1 MIKMLIVIA
10 AVYAL
15 FTLPYHVT
23 WLCGVFGY
31 PNSVAKKLCV
41 LLVIA
46 TSAAHPII
54 YGTLNQE
61 FAKGFKAFFRCLKT
75 KQLGET
81 RQKTFERR
89 VKNKTLNKTYRF
101 SCPVT
106 SRENGDRELQP
117 AKNEPV
123 VQDIVTCL

>member
-1 MIKMLIVIA
+1 MLIVIA

-54 YGTLNQE
+54 YGALNQE
-61 FAKGFKAFFRCLKT
+61 FAKGFKAFFQCLKAR
-75 KQLGET
+75 KGDT
-81 RQKTFERR
+81 RQKTSETE
-89 VKNKTLNKTYRF
+89 VKNKKQNEAHRVSCLVTL
-101 SCPVT
+101 S
-106 SRENGDRELQP
+106 ENGDELQP
-117 AKNEPV
+117 AKKEAI

>member
-1 MIKMLIVIA
+1 MLIVIA
-10 AVYAL
+10 AEYAL
-15 FTLPYHVT
+15 CTLPYHVA

-54 YGTLNQE
+54 YGALNQE

-75 KQLGET
+75 KQGET
-81 RQKTFERR
+81 HQNTFAKFR
-89 VKNKTLNKTYRF
+89 VKNRKQNLTHRLAL
-101 SCPVT
+101 PVT
-106 SRENGDRELQP
+106 SKENGDGLKLAR
-117 AKNEPV
+117 NETIAH
-123 VQDIVTCL
+123 DIVTCL